1 MPNREVTQELKAL
14 HLREEDN
21 VRLIMER
28 LGLTEEDPRDIG
40 EGRVF
45 IGYFGDE
52 GSIDYMTCTEE
63 DYNLLYEDGEEL
75 KNGFVRVVKKEQQ

>member
-1 MPNREVTQELKAL
+1 MPNRDVTQELKAL
-14 HLREEDN
+14 HMREDDN

-28 LGLTEEDPRDIG
+28 LGLTEEDPHDIA

-63 DYNLLYEDGEEL
+63 EYALLYEDGEEL